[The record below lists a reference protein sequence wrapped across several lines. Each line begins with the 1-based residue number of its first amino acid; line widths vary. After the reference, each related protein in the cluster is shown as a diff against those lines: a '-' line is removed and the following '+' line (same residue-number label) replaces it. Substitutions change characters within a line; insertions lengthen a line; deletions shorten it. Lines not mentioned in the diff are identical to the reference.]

1 MSALTCDECGK
12 PHPEFVE
19 ACDCALRARI
29 VELEARV
36 AGAMAF
42 FQAYEINDLDDF
54 AREMSDP
61 ILMAGLGA
69 ECAKRTKAH
78 IARAKE
84 LETKTDLQQ
93 GFFNAAMDRAEKA
106 EARVAELERGW
117 DTVLLALGTIRKNAK
132 SQIDGMNS
140 MGVPDDAPE
149 RKAAIWYY
157 TEAND
162 ALR

>member
-1 MSALTCDECGK
+1 MSSLV
-12 PHPEFVE
+12 PMSEFEKVE
-19 ACDCALRARI
+19 AERDALRARI
-29 VELEARV
+29 VELETANKSYK
-36 AGAMAF
+36 
-42 FQAYEINDLDDF
+42 QANLEAWADTQKLLESNDCL
-54 AREMSDP
+54 R
-61 ILMAGLGA
+61 
-69 ECAKRTKAH
+69 
-78 IARAKE
+78 
-84 LETKTDLQQ
+84 
-93 GFFNAAMDRAEKA
+93 
-106 EARVAELERGW
+106 ARVAELERGW